1 MGMAG
6 HTVYTAGGLCEM
18 KRERYTSVEQ
28 LIGRTP
34 LLELTRLEEKLGLK
48 ARALA
53 KLEYLHPAGSVKE
66 RVARSEGVLV
76 GISWGPRPGRHWS
89 WLRGEDDR
97 GASAGYGRSVFVGG
111 VV

>member
-1 MGMAG
+1 MSGIKESA
-6 HTVYTAGGLCEM
+6 LE
-18 KRERYTSVEQ
+18 
-28 LIGRTP
+28 LIGGTP
-34 LLELTRLEEKLGLK
+34 VLRLNRYGAEAQK
-48 ARALA
+48 AQGVSILA
-53 KLEYLHPAGSVKE
+53 KLEYLNPAGSVKE